1 MWFTWANLL
10 TFARLL
16 SIGPCAVAVITDNW
30 PWAAGLFV
38 AAVATD
44 LLDGPLARRFN
55 HASALGGLLDHA
67 TDALF
72 VMVLLGALAHQAYLP
87 WLLPC
92 LVAAAFVQYMLDS
105 RVLAGHNLR
114 TSWLG
119 RGNGIAYFVV
129 VGIPLIRNALEL
141 TWPAD
146 VWVERL
152 AWLLIGTT
160 VISIFD
166 RARAWFVTAK

>member
-10 TFARLL
+10 TVLRLA
-16 SIGPCAVAVITDNW
+16 SIGPCAYAVLTGSW

-38 AAVATD
+38 VAVTTD
-44 LLDGPLARRFN
+44 LLDGPMARRFG
-55 HASALGGLLDHA
+55 HASTLGGLLDHT

-72 VMVLLGALAHQAYLP
+72 VVVVLGALAYQNYLP

-92 LVAAAFVQYMLDS
+92 LVATAFVQYLLDS
-105 RVLAGHNLR
+105 QALAGRKLR

-119 RGNGIAYFVV
+119 RCNGIAYFVL
-129 VGIPLIRNALEL
+129 VGMPVIRNALEL

-146 VWVERL
+146 DWIEGS
-152 AWLLIGTT
+152 AWLLIVTT
-160 VISIFD
+160 IISIFD
-166 RARAWFVTAK
+166 RAQAWLVAAR